1 MKCAQIFAKTAKTA
15 KIRLSEYNAK
25 KNISFIVER
34 KYFRPKVK
42 KRSSESRAVSLFTG
56 YAELREQRAESHVS
70 MNYPES
76 CLRKTISQSRRF

>member
-42 KRSSESRAVSLFTG
+42 AASERVQTKVYFL
-56 YAELREQRAESHVS
+56 YVEREQA
-70 MNYPES
+70 
-76 CLRKTISQSRRF
+76 RRRSKFGAMDVFFLI

>member
-42 KRSSESRAVSLFTG
+42 NGVASILDGVKNTIKQCLFLIWLTVVF
-56 YAELREQRAESHVS
+56 LKKLTLSWNR
-70 MNYPES
+70 
-76 CLRKTISQSRRF
+76 